1 VPAGEVRCL
10 ALWTCDGNGG
20 RPSQAKVRVCCTDLL
35 DDSKSDSWISAA
47 LPSIG
52 FLDTE
57 KIKRE
62 EAEYQRRN
70 AAVAMVSP
78 SFPFSCPPPPYSH
91 PPTANAALA
100 AQSGLI
106 SPPESRR
113 TSGDEPAPIHSTR
126 QSLPSIHEALGG
138 SDPALSSY
146 PPQTSAPPTSAPS
159 FYQPPATSSMSELHR
174 RSFTA
179 GPPATQEPHPSLSH
193 PSPHSPF
200 TSRTPHTPHTPT
212 STADILS
219 RPPLYAPHAPPQQHP
234 KLPTLQPIRTGNSP
248 VTSLRPSLT
257 GYQQQQPSPAYDS
270 HPAPQSAPATSQYS
284 SGFPQFP
291 QSTFSFN
298 PPTPGSTYPG
308 TAPPRYPPGPPTWR
322 QDTMRPEDRQ
332 QDSRMAGMPLPY
344 GESVKR
350 HLDNFDLE
358 ASLNEVRLLTCLVLF
373 SFLNNAN

>member
-1 VPAGEVRCL
+1 VH
-10 ALWTCDGNGG
+10 
-20 RPSQAKVRVCCTDLL
+20 
-35 DDSKSDSWISAA
+35 SAA

-52 FLDTE
+52 FLETE

-70 AAVAMVSP
+70 AAAAMVSP
-78 SFPFSCPPPPYSH
+78 SFPYSCPPPPYSH
-91 PPTANAALA
+91 PPTANAAHPPP
-100 AQSGLI
+100 SGLI

-113 TSGDEPAPIHSTR
+113 TSGDEPAPVQSTR

-138 SDPALSSY
+138 SDPALPSY
-146 PPQTSAPPTSAPS
+146 PPQTAAPPTSAPA
-159 FYQPPATSSMSELHR
+159 FYPPPNTGSMTDLHR
-174 RSFTA
+174 RSFTS
-179 GPPATQEPHPSLSH
+179 GPPPPAQEPHHPYSQ

-200 TSRTPHTPHTPT
+200 TSRTPQAMHAPHTPS

-219 RPPLYAPHAPPQQHP
+219 RPPLYAPQQHP

-248 VTSLRPSLT
+248 VTSLRPSLA
-257 GYQQQQPSPAYDS
+257 YQPQQSSPAYDS
-270 HPAPQSAPATSQYS
+270 HPASQSAPATAQYG
-284 SGFPQFP
+284 SGFSQFP
-291 QSTFSFN
+291 PSSFSFN

-322 QDTMRPEDRQ
+322 QDSAARSEDRQ
-332 QDSRMAGMPLPY
+332 QDNRMGGMPPLPY

-358 ASLNEVRLLTCLVLF
+358 ASLNEVRYTI
-373 SFLNNAN
+373 